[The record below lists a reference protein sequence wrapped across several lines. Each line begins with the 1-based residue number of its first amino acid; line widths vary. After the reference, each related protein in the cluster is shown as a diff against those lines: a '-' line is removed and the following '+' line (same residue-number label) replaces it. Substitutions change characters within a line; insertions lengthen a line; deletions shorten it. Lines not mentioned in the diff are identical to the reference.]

1 MEKVIP
7 CPSTITRLNDLSAV
21 VRLPFNVQYGN
32 FIDID
37 TCTIEHTAKTGQTW
51 LIQIQADL
59 LGESF
64 SDSQITKP

>member
-1 MEKVIP
+1 MKYE
-7 CPSTITRLNDLSAV
+7 
-21 VRLPFNVQYGN
+21 N

-37 TCTIEHTAKTGQTW
+37 TCTIEDTAKTDQTW

-64 SDSQITKP
+64 SDSQITEP

>member
-1 MEKVIP
+1 MIYP
-7 CPSTITRLNDLSAV
+7 SCPIALQGPSINMK
-21 VRLPFNVQYGN
+21 YGN

-64 SDSQITKP
+64 SDS

>member
-1 MEKVIP
+1 MDK
-7 CPSTITRLNDLSAV
+7 
-21 VRLPFNVQYGN
+21 
-32 FIDID
+32 D

-59 LGESF
+59 LGENF

>member
-1 MEKVIP
+1 M
-7 CPSTITRLNDLSAV
+7 
-21 VRLPFNVQYGN
+21 
-32 FIDID
+32 DID
-37 TCTIEHTAKTGQTW
+37 TCTIEHTAKTDQTW

>member
-1 MEKVIP
+1 MK
-7 CPSTITRLNDLSAV
+7 
-21 VRLPFNVQYGN
+21 YGN

-37 TCTIEHTAKTGQTW
+37 TCTIEHTAKNGQTW

-64 SDSQITKP
+64 SDSQITKPLKPLIDLSVRGLARC

>member
-1 MEKVIP
+1 MIYP
-7 CPSTITRLNDLSAV
+7 QLSIALHGPSINMK
-21 VRLPFNVQYGN
+21 YEN

-37 TCTIEHTAKTGQTW
+37 TCTIEHTAKTDQTW
-51 LIQIQADL
+51 LIQIKADL

>member
-1 MEKVIP
+1 MIYP
-7 CPSTITRLNDLSAV
+7 QLSNCPSGPSINMK
-21 VRLPFNVQYGN
+21 YKN

>member
-1 MEKVIP
+1 M
-7 CPSTITRLNDLSAV
+7 
-21 VRLPFNVQYGN
+21 
-32 FIDID
+32 DID

-64 SDSQITKP
+64 SDSQITYPEAID

>member
-1 MEKVIP
+1 MEKKLFHVVLQG
-7 CPSTITRLNDLSAV
+7 PSINMKHGK
-21 VRLPFNVQYGN
+21 FM
-32 FIDID
+32 DID

>member
-1 MEKVIP
+1 MIYP
-7 CPSTITRLNDLSAV
+7 QLSIALQGPSINMKHGK
-21 VRLPFNVQYGN
+21 FM
-32 FIDID
+32 DID